1 MARNVLELSK
11 SPFKTQKSPNA
22 ADTVSA
28 WLLQQAWYVRQE
40 VAGVFNYL
48 PLGVRVLNNIKK
60 IISDNLDDAWA
71 EEILMSWIGAKEHWE
86 QTWRND
92 IDILYKLPS
101 GADGKY
107 NFLNPTH
114 EEIVTPLM
122 KEFLSS
128 YRDLPAVVYQ
138 TQTKFRNEKR
148 PKSGI
153 LRGREF
159 MMNDAYSFHTS
170 IEDLDIT
177 YERMQKVYQKIF
189 KDLWLGDSTYLT
201 YALGW
206 TFSEYSHEF
215 QTLTEN
221 WEDVIYVDKEKN
233 IAVNKE
239 VLETE
244 AGREKFKDC
253 NFVEHKACETW
264 NIFRLWTKFTDAFW
278 VKYLDEK
285 GKQREVMMWCY
296 GIWVSRVMG
305 VIADKFFDEKGLVW
319 PENVAPYDYYFITI
333 GDKEI
338 EEKKNEIIKKITKA
352 GKSVIVDDR
361 NISFWKKA
369 KDADLLWIPQR
380 IILSPKSQEMWG
392 IEVKKRTEETGRIIQ
407 DVDELLSD
415 T

>member
-1 MARNVLELSK
+1 
-11 SPFKTQKSPNA
+11 
-22 ADTVSA
+22 
-28 WLLQQAWYVRQE
+28 
-40 VAGVFNYL
+40 
-48 PLGVRVLNNIKK
+48 
-60 IISDNLDDAWA
+60 
-71 EEILMSWIGAKEHWE
+71 
-86 QTWRND
+86 
-92 IDILYKLPS
+92 
-101 GADGKY
+101 
-107 NFLNPTH
+107 
-114 EEIVTPLM
+114 M

-128 YRDLPAVVYQ
+128 YRDLPGCCISNTNLNFVI
-138 TQTKFRNEKR
+138 EKR

-159 MMNDAYSFHTS
+159 MMNDAYSFHAS
-170 IEDLDIT
+170 VEDLDLT

-264 NIFRLWTKFTDAFW
+264 NIFRLLNKVYWCILSKISRMKK
-278 VKYLDEK
+278 V
-285 GKQREVMMWCY
+285 KQREINDVMLI

-305 VIADKFFDEKGLVW
+305 VIADKFF
-319 PENVAPYDYYFITI
+319 
-333 GDKEI
+333 
-338 EEKKNEIIKKITKA
+338 EKKVWMAWKCS
-352 GKSVIVDDR
+352 SVC
-361 NISFWKKA
+361 
-369 KDADLLWIPQR
+369 
-380 IILSPKSQEMWG
+380 
-392 IEVKKRTEETGRIIQ
+392 
-407 DVDELLSD
+407 
-415 T
+415 